1 MIQLEEVHI
10 EEVRGIRKLT
20 LSLNRKTFAIQGPNG
35 SGKSGVVDAI
45 EFCLTG
51 DMTRLSGHGTGS
63 LSVKTHGPHVDARD
77 YIDKAFVRL
86 KVFIPSVNKRA
97 SITRKVKTPKAVKI
111 EPEDADVLAALNEV
125 ARHPELTLT
134 RRQIARFILAQAT
147 TRSKDIQTLLRLEAI
162 DEVRARLKTALNTAD
177 RRTKEADAASSAA
190 ADALRRAL
198 DIEMLKSDDVLA
210 AVNRRRKVLG
220 LDALPKLDTT
230 TSFTVGMASGDDAP
244 KGPSKEAATR
254 DLEALLESIDRA
266 KQDDDTASELTS
278 KADFLMERPELRT
291 ALRQRSLVESGLQ
304 LADEPA
310 CPLCDTPWEL
320 DALIAH
326 LRKKLEASKEAQ
338 VVERELKNSAQ
349 ELSTK
354 VTALHT
360 VVDAAAKLASLLELP
375 QVAIALEQ
383 WRDDLVGFR
392 THLGSVDGVMESSA
406 RLRSS
411 WQGMPSEVATHL
423 DSLKNRVKG
432 LPESSERDK
441 ATKLLIV
448 AEERFTVLRKRKRD
462 LDRNKR
468 VGALGRDTYNAYCAA
483 ADEVLQKLY
492 ETVQED
498 FAKSYQ
504 AINRDDEGKFSAKLE
519 PTEGKLELSVDFYER
534 GLFPPGAYHSEG
546 HQDGMGLCLYL
557 ALMEQ
562 LFQSDF
568 TLAILDDVV
577 MSVDKQHRREVCRL
591 LKERFP
597 NTQFVITTHDEAW
610 LRQMQAYR
618 LVARSTAVMFRGWTV
633 EDGPRVNN
641 ATDAW
646 EEIDTY
652 MRDERVSDAA
662 TTLRRYLEFV
672 FGEIA
677 ECLGAAT
684 LHKPDGNYDL
694 GDLLPSSVSRMKDHL
709 KAGVK
714 SAKAWKNEDAQKAV
728 EERQQRFT
736 ECQTRQGD
744 EQWVVNRAV
753 HFNEWADFAHEEF
766 EPVVAACRDLV
777 ECFRCDKCGSW
788 LSATLR
794 TSAKV
799 LKCDCSEV
807 TINLELPG

>member
-1 MIQLEEVHI
+1 MIQLDEVHI

-20 LSLNRKTFAIQGPNG
+20 LPLNRKTFAIQGPNG

-63 LSVKTHGPHVDARD
+63 LSVKMHGPHVDARD
-77 YIDKAFVRL
+77 YPDKAFVRL
-86 KVFIPSVNKRA
+86 KVFIPSVNKVA
-97 SITRKVKTPKAVKI
+97 SVTRKVKTPNAVTI
-111 EPEDADVLAALNEV
+111 EPEDADVVAALEEV

-162 DEVRARLKTALNTAD
+162 DEVRARLKTALNTAK

-198 DIEMLKSDDVLA
+198 DIEILKTDDVLA
-210 AVNRRRKVLG
+210 AVNKQREVLG
-220 LDALPKLDTT
+220 LGALPKLSTT
-230 TSFTVGMASGDDAP
+230 TSFTVGMVSGEDSP
-244 KGPSKEAATR
+244 KWPSKEAATR
-254 DLEALLESIDRA
+254 DLIAFREYIERA
-266 KQDDDTASELTS
+266 TQVDDTASALTA
-278 KADFLMERPELRT
+278 KIDLLMEQPELRT

-310 CPLCDTPWEL
+310 CPLCDAPWEL
-320 DALIAH
+320 QALISH
-326 LRKKLEASKEAQ
+326 LRKKLEVSKAAQ
-338 VVERELKNSAQ
+338 VVELDLKTAAQ
-349 ELSTK
+349 KLSTK
-354 VTALHT
+354 VTALHM
-360 VVDAAAKLASLLELP
+360 VVESVSELASRLELT
-375 QVAIALEQ
+375 QVATALEQ

-392 THLGSVDGVMESSA
+392 THLGSVDGVVESLA
-406 RLRSS
+406 RLRSG
-411 WQGMPSEVATHL
+411 WQGVPSEATIHL
-423 DSLKNRVKG
+423 DSLQVCVKG
-432 LPESSERDK
+432 LPDSPDRDK
-441 ATKLLIV
+441 ATRLLIV
-448 AEERFTVLRKRKRD
+448 AEERVTVLRQRKRD
-462 LDRNKR
+462 LDRNR
-468 VGALGRDTYNAYCAA
+468 RIGTLAHDTYTAYCAA

-498 FAKSYQ
+498 LAKSYQ
-504 AINRDDEGKFSAKLE
+504 AINRDDEGRFSAKLE
-519 PTEGKLELSVDFYER
+519 PSEGKLELSVDFYER

-591 LKERFP
+591 LKDRFP
-597 NTQFVITTHDEAW
+597 NTQFIITTHDEAW
-610 LRQMQAYR
+610 LRQMQASK
-618 LVARSTAVMFRGWTV
+618 LVTRTTAVIFRGWTV

-646 EEIDTY
+646 EEIDKY
-652 MRDERVSDAA
+652 MKDERVRDAA
-662 TTLRRYLEFV
+662 MTLRPYLEFV

-677 ECLGAAT
+677 ECLGAFT
-684 LHKPDGNYDL
+684 RHKPDGNFDL

-714 SAKAWKNEDAQKAV
+714 SAKEWNKEEARKTV
-728 EERQQRFT
+728 EERQRRFT

-744 EQWVVNRAV
+744 EQWVVNKLV
-753 HFNEWADFAHEEF
+753 HFNEWADFTPEEF
-766 EPVVAACRDLV
+766 EPVVTACQDLV
-777 ECFRCDKCGSW
+777 GCFRCDKCGSW
-788 LSATLR
+788 LSATPR

-807 TINLELPG
+807 SINLELPG

>member
-1 MIQLEEVHI
+1 M
-10 EEVRGIRKLT
+10 
-20 LSLNRKTFAIQGPNG
+20 
-35 SGKSGVVDAI
+35 
-45 EFCLTG
+45 
-51 DMTRLSGHGTGS
+51 
-63 LSVKTHGPHVDARD
+63 HGPHVDARD
-77 YIDKAFVRL
+77 YPDKAFVRL
-86 KVFIPSVNKRA
+86 KVFIPSVNKEA
-97 SITRKVKTPKAVKI
+97 SITRKVKTPNAFKI
-111 EPEDADVLAALNEV
+111 EPEDADVVAALEEV

-134 RRQIARFILAQAT
+134 RRQIARFILAQAS

-162 DEVRARLKTALNTAD
+162 DEGRARLKTALNTAD
-177 RRTKEADAASSAA
+177 RRTKEADAAGSAA

-198 DIEMLKSDDVLA
+198 DIEMLQSDDVLA
-210 AVNRRRKVLG
+210 VNKQREVLG
-220 LDALPKLDTT
+220 LDTLPKLDTT

-254 DLEALLESIDRA
+254 DLEAFQESIDRV

-278 KADFLMERPELRT
+278 KIDLLTERPGLRT
-291 ALRQRSLVESGLQ
+291 ALHQRSLVESGLQ
-304 LADEPA
+304 LADKPA

-326 LRKKLEASKEAQ
+326 LRSKLEASKEAQ
-338 VVERELKNSAQ
+338 VIERELKKAAQ
-349 ELSTK
+349 QLSTK
-354 VTALHT
+354 ATALYT
-360 VVDAAAKLASLLELP
+360 VVDTVATLASLLELP

-392 THLGSVDGVMESSA
+392 THLGSVDGVVESSA

-411 WQGMPSEVATHL
+411 WQGVPSEVATHL
-423 DSLKNRVKG
+423 VSLKNRVRG
-432 LPESSERDK
+432 LPESSDKDK
-441 ATKLLIV
+441 AIKLLIV
-448 AEERFTVLRKRKRD
+448 AEERLTVFRQRRRD
-462 LDRNKR
+462 LDRKKR
-468 VGALGRDTYNAYCAA
+468 VGTLARYNVQRLLRGGRRSASR
-483 ADEVLQKLY
+483 
-492 ETVQED
+492 TVRDGPGELHQVV
-498 FAKSYQ
+498 SG
-504 AINRDDEGKFSAKLE
+504 INRDDEGKFSAKLE
-519 PTEGKLELSVDFYER
+519 PTAGKLELSVDFYER

-591 LKERFP
+591 LKDRFP
-597 NTQFVITTHDEAW
+597 NTQFLITTHDEAW
-610 LRQMQAYR
+610 LRQMQASK
-618 LVARSTAVMFRGWTV
+618 LVTRTTAVMFRGWTV
-633 EDGPRVNN
+633 GDGPRVNN

-652 MRDERVSDAA
+652 MEDERVSDAA

-694 GDLLPSSVSRMKDHL
+694 GDLLPSSVSRMKNHL

-714 SAKAWKNEDAQKAV
+714 SAKAWENEDALKAA

-753 HFNEWADFAHEEF
+753 HFNEWADFAPEEF

-777 ECFRCDKCGSW
+777 ACLRCEECGSW
-788 LSATLR
+788 LSAIPR

-807 TINLELPG
+807 TINLEMPG